1 MYVNSVVTQVE
12 NRSLMIILAMEKSKS
27 IYLCRNSNDTIKTFI
42 NRLCL
47 KMSQHKKKF
56 ENLQKSDIS
65 IKINEMPIPDNS
77 MCGEIFQ
84 ENISNITLHIKDNI
98 FKVVINLPIIK
109 ELKLSTPPYKGLMV
123 YPHSFNKAYNISV
136 MNSTYSWYR
145 IDSVQEFEVGN
156 QITYI
161 PTANDIN
168 YRLKLVCKPCN
179 DKGQRGPTAEILSSK
194 VEKNDVEVY
203 PYENR
208 LKEKQNNR

>member
-1 MYVNSVVTQVE
+1 
-12 NRSLMIILAMEKSKS
+12 
-27 IYLCRNSNDTIKTFI
+27 
-42 NRLCL
+42 
-47 KMSQHKKKF
+47 MSQHKKKF
-56 ENLQKSDIS
+56 NHPQKSDIS
-65 IKINEMPIPDNS
+65 IKINQTTVSDNS

-109 ELKLSTPPYKGLMV
+109 ELKLSTPPYKGLML
-123 YPHSFNKAYNISV
+123 YPYTFDKGYNVSIR
-136 MNSTYSWYR
+136 NSTYLWYR

-168 YRLKLVCKPCN
+168 CRLKLVCKPCN
-179 DKGQRGPTAEILSSK
+179 DKGQHGPTAEILSSK
-194 VEKNDVEVY
+194 VEENDVEVF